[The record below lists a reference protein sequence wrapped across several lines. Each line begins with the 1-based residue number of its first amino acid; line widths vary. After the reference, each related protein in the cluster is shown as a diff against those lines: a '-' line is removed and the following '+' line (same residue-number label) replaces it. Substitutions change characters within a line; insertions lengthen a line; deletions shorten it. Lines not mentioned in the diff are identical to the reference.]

1 MFRRRTA
8 TSADAPAL
16 HQLRALKTHYG
27 ALVCQLAN
35 IVLMKVE
42 ARLSRKLSDEGIIS
56 PTRSHASAREML

>member
-42 ARLSRKLSDEGIIS
+42 AGYQGS
-56 PTRSHASAREML
+56 PLTRV